1 MVSKKKKVKLLETRS
16 GVWLPGPGEWGK
28 GGDVDQR
35 IQILSYKM
43 SNFWDLRY
51 SMTSVTYCIIYLKIA
66 RRVDHTCSYTHKMVI
81 M

>member
-43 SNFWDLRY
+43 SNFWRSGEQHGD
-51 SMTSVTYCIIYLKIA
+51 
-66 RRVDHTCSYTHKMVI
+66 CSY
-81 M
+81 